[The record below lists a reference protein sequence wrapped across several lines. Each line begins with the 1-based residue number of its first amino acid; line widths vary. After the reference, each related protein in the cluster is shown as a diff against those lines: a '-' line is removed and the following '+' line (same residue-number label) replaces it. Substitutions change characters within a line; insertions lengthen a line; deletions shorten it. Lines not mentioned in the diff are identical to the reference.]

1 MKLVVEADDHDTRRA
16 LARLELGPPFEIIT
30 APLNGPRTKPKAL
43 NVALPFARG
52 SFTVVY
58 DAEDVPEPDQ
68 LRRAVDTFMVADEG
82 LACVQVALTVDNTTD
97 SWLARMFTAAYAGQ
111 FDAFLPGL
119 AALHLPFRLA
129 ARRTIFAVL
138 GSKCM
143 HLIPYAAFSYGR
155 VVPSRRLGPYNVT
168 EDADLGI
175 RLYRFGYRS
184 AALSSATYEEAP
196 ARFGPW
202 LRQRTRWYKGWMHP
216 CQPKYSLLTSSC

>member
-1 MKLVVEADDHDTRRA
+1 VKLVVEADDHDTRRA

-129 ARRTIFAVL
+129 ARRTIFVRPCCA
-138 GSKCM
+138 
-143 HLIPYAAFSYGR
+143 
-155 VVPSRRLGPYNVT
+155 
-168 EDADLGI
+168 E
-175 RLYRFGYRS
+175 S
-184 AALSSATYEEAP
+184 AAGTL
-196 ARFGPW
+196 
-202 LRQRTRWYKGWMHP
+202 
-216 CQPKYSLLTSSC
+216 